1 MKKSF
6 KFLTL
11 IAIFI
16 FVTNK
21 ASAYQPPK
29 WQPLFELRE
38 LMKSSFHPMLKED
51 FAPARKN
58 AALML
63 TKTTEL
69 VSSEEIPK
77 EFRSKVKKAELQD
90 LLTKAE
96 IFAEKVKNNASDEE
110 VKIALSEFH
119 GVFAGLVPEKL
130 KSEFQKNE
138 STECNH

>member
-11 IAIFI
+11 LALFIFI
-16 FVTNK
+16 GNQT
-21 ASAYQPPK
+21 SAYQPPK

-63 TKTTEL
+63 IKTKEL
-69 VSSEEIPK
+69 ILSKEKPK

-90 LLTKAE
+90 LLTKAK

-110 VKIALSEFH
+110 VKIALSDFH

-130 KSEFQKNE
+130 KEETHKNE
-138 STECNH
+138 SKECNH